1 VDRAVINAVLS
12 AIQPAGIE
20 AAVKVSECAQAE
32 DDEKRKALELALERT
47 RYEANRARRQFD
59 AVEPENRLV
68 AGELEARWNHALE
81 QVAALETRI
90 ATMGERSAS
99 FDDEQKSELMALGDD
114 VRTLWDHPAAPVQ
127 LKKRILRTVLNE
139 IIVQSEGESPR
150 HRLDPSLG
158 RGRSHGVVC
167 GAQSVRSTS
176 P

>member
-1 VDRAVINAVLS
+1 MLHDGSLRVDRAVFHSVLA

-32 DDEKRKALELALERT
+32 NDEKRKALELALERA

-81 QVAALETRI
+81 QVAALEARI
-90 ATMGERSAS
+90 AAIGERSAPIS
-99 FDDEQKSELMALGDD
+99 DEKKTELMALGED
-114 VRTLWDHPAAPVQ
+114 VHTLWEHPDAPVQ

-139 IIVQSEGESPR
+139 IIVQ
-150 HRLDPSLG
+150 
-158 RGRSHGVVC
+158 
-167 GAQSVRSTS
+167 
-176 P
+176 